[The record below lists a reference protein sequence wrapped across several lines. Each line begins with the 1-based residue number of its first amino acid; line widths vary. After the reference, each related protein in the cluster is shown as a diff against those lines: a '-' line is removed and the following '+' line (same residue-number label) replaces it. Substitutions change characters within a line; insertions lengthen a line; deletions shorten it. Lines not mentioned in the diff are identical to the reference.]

1 MLQFRKVLCQ
11 RVLRTNRQLR
21 NAEPICTDSEKLTP
35 LKSHSVNTPPL
46 GAQTGEVFI
55 AEVMSDEL
63 AI

>member
-1 MLQFRKVLCQ
+1 MYRFGEVDA
-11 RVLRTNRQLR
+11 
-21 NAEPICTDSEKLTP
+21 AEIAFGE
-35 LKSHSVNTPPL
+35 HPPL